1 MELSNLGKF
10 PLNGSPR
17 EIADYLECFDAW
29 CISKN
34 VRDDKIPAHFITAI
48 GLDAYS
54 LVKNLAFPDKPI
66 SMPYAKLRELLIDH
80 FHVTTFETR
89 ERAQFNKLVRSPNQK
104 IRDFILQL
112 QIQASKCNFGDQLH
126 TQLRDR
132 LIAGINIPKL
142 EKELI
147 QIPSCTFQTAKDV
160 CITYEDVHNEYSA
173 PTTSVS
179 DVMLSKV
186 ENTSGHGKQ
195 SKLPSTGNR
204 MQREIKNIKPCLSCG
219 KLHLRSTCRF
229 RGAKCYK
236 CGKVGHIKTVCRS
249 SNTYVAQHSY
259 NSPKLS
265 SKMESM
271 CLSTFQNTQANPMK
285 TSTTS
290 SATQASTVFKNEV
303 AELQCELSKARKDLN
318 EMREQLIK
326 IEELLHMHRLRL
338 SNAEHTSTRESPAKR
353 FKSRILKKHLMSTTS
368 NVHYYKGNNYRP
380 SVGIILQKMGNRV
393 VKILDI
399 KDHSVHNGHLD
410 KVTIN
415 EVGRSNYN
423 IIDSANNPDFVD
435 NSEIS
440 PDNTDENNI
449 TESVRSKLLAS
460 KPRHRY
466 KYARRYSRCGG
477 CGD

>member
-1 MELSNLGKF
+1 
-10 PLNGSPR
+10 
-17 EIADYLECFDAW
+17 
-29 CISKN
+29 
-34 VRDDKIPAHFITAI
+34 
-48 GLDAYS
+48 
-54 LVKNLAFPDKPI
+54 
-66 SMPYAKLRELLIDH
+66 
-80 FHVTTFETR
+80 
-89 ERAQFNKLVRSPNQK
+89 
-104 IRDFILQL
+104 
-112 QIQASKCNFGDQLH
+112 
-126 TQLRDR
+126 
-132 LIAGINIPKL
+132 
-142 EKELI
+142 
-147 QIPSCTFQTAKDV
+147 
-160 CITYEDVHNEYSA
+160 
-173 PTTSVS
+173 
-179 DVMLSKV
+179 MLSKV

-204 MQREIKNIKPCLSCG
+204 MQPEIKNIKPCLSCG

-229 RGAKCYK
+229 RGAKCHK

-290 SATQASTVFKNEV
+290 SATQVSTVFKNEV
-303 AELQCELSKARKDLN
+303 AELQCELSKTRKDLN

-338 SNAEHTSTRESPAKR
+338 LNAEHTSTRESPAKL

-368 NVHYYKGNNYRP
+368 NVHYYKGNDYRP

-399 KDHSVHNGHLD
+399 KDHSVHNRHLD

-415 EVGRSNYN
+415 EVGRSNYYFN
-423 IIDSANNPDFVD
+423 DSANNPDFVD
-435 NSEIS
+435 NSEIG

-466 KYARRYSRCGG
+466 KYARRYSTCGG

>member
-126 TQLRDR
+126 TQLRGR

-147 QIPSCTFQTAKDV
+147 QIPSCTFQTAKDL

-186 ENTSGHGKQ
+186 ENTSVHGKK

-229 RGAKCYK
+229 RSAKCYK

-249 SNTYVAQHSY
+249 SSTYVAQHSY
-259 NSPKLS
+259 NSPNLS

-271 CLSTFQNTQANPMK
+271 CLSTFQNTQANPTK
-285 TSTTS
+285 TSTAS
-290 SATQASTVFKNEV
+290 SATQVSTVFKNEV
-303 AELQCELSKARKDLN
+303 SKLQCELLKARKDLN
-318 EMREQLIK
+318 EMREQLNK

-338 SNAEHTSTRESPAKR
+338 VNPEHTSSCGSPAKL

-368 NVHYYKGNNYRP
+368 NVHYYKDNNYRP

-415 EVGRSNYN
+415 EVGRSNYYFN
-423 IIDSANNPDFVD
+423 DSANNPDFVD

-449 TESVRSKLLAS
+449 AESVRSRLLAS

>member
-66 SMPYAKLRELLIDH
+66 SMSYDKIRELLTNH

-89 ERAQFNKLVRSPNQK
+89 ERAHFNKLVRSPNQK

-147 QIPSCTFQTAKDV
+147 QIPSCTFQTAKEV
-160 CITYEDVHNEYSA
+160 CITYEDVNNEYSA

-186 ENTSGHGKQ
+186 ENTSVHGKQ

-204 MQREIKNIKPCLSCG
+204 MQPEIKNIKPCLSCG

-229 RGAKCYK
+229 RSAKCYK

-271 CLSTFQNTQANPMK
+271 CLSTFQNTQANPTK
-285 TSTTS
+285 TSTAS

-303 AELQCELSKARKDLN
+303 AKLQCELSKARKDLN
-318 EMREQLIK
+318 EMREQLNK

-338 SNAEHTSTRESPAKR
+338 VNPEHTSSCESPAKL

-435 NSEIS
+435 NSEIG